1 VSESPNRVV
10 ALGSPT
16 GEHRATIEAAC
27 RRASAELVITRD
39 PPRALAEVQSNP
51 TLAVLVDMA
60 ALGAENFCRKA
71 RASEQLRRV
80 PIIGLSRN
88 PGELSFNRVFAWGAD
103 DLAPLGQENPLAERL
118 AALAESSTTADESF
132 GQAVVA
138 EANPERCTLL
148 GRVLTQA
155 GYSVKYAIDATSAEY
170 YASQFETRLC
180 VVNASLSA
188 PRKLIETVE
197 QSGALPMWVVIAEPR
212 NLPKVVQSLSGVQ
225 RVAVTAAGGSPED
238 VLFVANELVFSRG
251 NKRKEWRALYG
262 TPVHFREA
270 NSSTDEFGFTY
281 DISPNG
287 IYVRSLLPCDFS
299 EVWLEL
305 RPPRRDKLVR
315 LRGKIARKF
324 RYGSGSIASA
334 PPGFGVKLDENDD
347 EDLKTWLRAC
357 QDFLQTPAPPA
368 AAAAGAAAKPAAF
381 KSSSSA
387 LAAQDPAKGAIPRPL
402 AEGRS
407 NPEAS
412 LASTVEASP
421 PAQVAK
427 AAPTPPP
434 VAPADEVDEVLGGLE
449 GDSLGEGRELQHSDV
464 GLMLAEALD
473 QQELP
478 ASGALPVSM
487 SFDRNDVFERVSAL
501 PPEVI
506 VTAAKEAPKDPAPLA
521 SAPTTL
527 PGPPAAN
534 PAGPPPPPVRTSLAS
549 ATALPSAKATLMMG
563 APTPSRAMGAVSV
576 PAASPPPSRAKSLA
590 PPLHTPSP
598 PALGSTAVMAAPSR
612 SPTPAPVRV
621 ATPSPALAST
631 AVMNQL
637 ANAPTPAAAMP
648 KAEPPAADLSADAL
662 FPRATPNAETTF
674 VSAQSPPPATKAVD
688 VAVTTPGK
696 TVSVARDESR
706 DALTTKR
713 AAAPKP
719 RTSLPAAS
727 STSGAAAPP
736 TSSSTP
742 ATTKRRSRTPLLLV
756 GLLLVGALAGATV
769 FVARAK
775 QGGVARPPATTASPP
790 PRVTSTPVAD
800 TASAAPPESAT
811 APVPSAMGSAETAP
825 VPSAAPSASGTPVAS
840 GSPVASAAPEVASAA
855 PEVASAAPPSP
866 VTEPP
871 AAPEVDLTKLAAR
884 QGYLFVR
891 SSVSARVFVMANDV
905 GETNAP
911 LVVNCGT
918 KFIRLG
924 RALGEFI
931 EPGGSAII
939 KCGALTEL
947 SREPR

>member
-1 VSESPNRVV
+1 MSESPNRVV

-39 PPRALAEVQSNP
+39 PPRALAEVQNNSP
-51 TLAVLVDMA
+51 LAVLVDMA

-103 DLAPLGQENPLAERL
+103 DLAPLGQEGPLAERL
-118 AALAESSTTADESF
+118 LALGASSAVTDESF

-138 EANPERCTLL
+138 ESNPERCTLL

-155 GYSVKYAIDATSAEY
+155 GYSVKYAIDAASAEY

-180 VVNASLSA
+180 VLNAGLSA

-197 QSGALPMWVVIAEPR
+197 QSGALPMWVVLTDQR
-212 NLPKVVQSLSGVQ
+212 SLQKVVQSLSGIE
-225 RVAVTAAGGSPED
+225 RVAVTASTGSPED

-262 TPVHFREA
+262 TPVHFRESESNA
-270 NSSTDEFGFTY
+270 DEFGFTY

-287 IYVRSLLPCDFS
+287 IYVRSLLPCEFS
-299 EVWLEL
+299 DVWIEL
-305 RPPRRDKLVR
+305 RPPRREKLVR
-315 LRGKIARKF
+315 LRGKIARRF

-334 PPGFGVKLDENDD
+334 PPGFGVKLDESDD

-368 AAAAGAAAKPAAF
+368 AAAAKPAGF
-381 KSSSSA
+381 KSSSA
-387 LAAQDPAKGAIPRPL
+387 IRAQEPAARGAVPRPL
-402 AEGRS
+402 GDGRS
-407 NPEAS
+407 TPEAS
-412 LASTVEASP
+412 
-421 PAQVAK
+421 
-427 AAPTPPP
+427 PTPPTAE
-434 VAPADEVDEVLGGLE
+434 VAPQPEAPKVARPSKPPVDEVDEVLGGLE
-449 GDSLGEGRELQHSDV
+449 EDVPGEPRELQHSDV

-473 QQELP
+473 QQDLP
-478 ASGALPVSM
+478 SSGALPVSM

-501 PPEVI
+501 PPEVPPPNSEKAAPSSEKA
-506 VTAAKEAPKDPAPLA
+506 AAKPAQA
-521 SAPTTL
+521 ATN
-527 PGPPAAN
+527 PAA
-534 PAGPPPPPVRTSLAS
+534 AGGPPPPPPRASLAS

-563 APTPSRAMGAVSV
+563 GPPIIKALGAGSAPAV
-576 PAASPPPSRAKSLA
+576 SPPPSRATALA
-590 PPLHTPSP
+590 PPLHTPP
-598 PALGSTAVMAAPSR
+598 PPGLGSTAVMSAPTR
-612 SPTPAPVRV
+612 SPTPAPARV
-621 ATPSPALAST
+621 TPSPSLAST
-631 AVMNQL
+631 AVMNPL
-637 ANAPTPAAAMP
+637 ANAPTPVAAMP
-648 KAEPPAADLSADAL
+648 KAELPKENDLSADAL
-662 FPRATPNAETTF
+662 FPRANGSSETTF

-719 RTSLPAAS
+719 TASLPAAS
-727 STSGAAAPP
+727 WAGIAAAPP

-742 ATTKRRSRTPLLLV
+742 AAKKGARTPLLLL
-756 GLLLVGALAGATV
+756 GLLLVGALAGASV
-769 FVARAK
+769 FVARTK
-775 QGGVARPPATTASPP
+775 QGAISRPTATVKVPKTRESAPAAPP
-790 PRVTSTPVAD
+790 
-800 TASAAPPESAT
+800 TASAAPPVE
-811 APVPSAMGSAETAP
+811 APFEP
-825 VPSAAPSASGTPVAS
+825 APSASAVVEAPS
-840 GSPVASAAPEVASAA
+840 SASAASSVSPAPAPAASTEPTAEPA
-855 PEVASAAPPSP
+855 ASAAPPSAASALP
-866 VTEPP
+866 EAVT
-871 AAPEVDLTKLAAR
+871 PEVDLTKLAAR

-891 SSVSARVFVMANDV
+891 SSADARVFVLANDV
-905 GETNAP
+905 GATNTP

-918 KFIRLG
+918 KFVRLG

-931 EPGGSAII
+931 EPGGSVII

>member
-1 VSESPNRVV
+1 
-10 ALGSPT
+10 
-16 GEHRATIEAAC
+16 
-27 RRASAELVITRD
+27 
-39 PPRALAEVQSNP
+39 
-51 TLAVLVDMA
+51 MA

-118 AALAESSTTADESF
+118 IALAESAGTTDESF

-155 GYSVKYAIDATSAEY
+155 GYSVKYAIDAASAEY

-180 VVNASLSA
+180 VLNASLSA

-197 QSGALPMWVVIAEPR
+197 QSGALPMWVVIAEQR
-212 NLPKVVQSLSGVQ
+212 NLVKVVQSLNGIE
-225 RVAVTAAGGSPED
+225 RVAVTASGGSPED

-270 NSSTDEFGFTY
+270 GSNTDEFGFSY

-299 EVWLEL
+299 EVWIEL
-305 RPPRRDKLVR
+305 RPPRREKLVR
-315 LRGKIARKF
+315 LRGKIARRF

-334 PPGFGVKLDENDD
+334 PPGFGVKLDDNDD

-357 QDFLQTPAPPA
+357 QDFLQTPAPPP
-368 AAAAGAAAKPAAF
+368 AAAKPAAF
-381 KSSSSA
+381 KSSST
-387 LAAQDPAKGAIPRPL
+387 LAAQDPARGAVPRPL

-407 NPEAS
+407 APEA
-412 LASTVEASP
+412 AAPSP
-421 PAQVAK
+421 APEVAPAPALTP
-427 AAPTPPP
+427 APTPEPAAAAP
-434 VAPADEVDEVLGGLE
+434 VDEVDEVLGGLE
-449 GDSLGEGRELQHSDV
+449 GEQPGDGRALQHSDV

-473 QQELP
+473 QQDLP
-478 ASGALPVSM
+478 SSGALPVAM
-487 SFDRNDVFERVSAL
+487 SFDRTDVFERVSAL
-501 PPEVI
+501 PPEVA
-506 VTAAKEAPKDPAPLA
+506 VTVAPELKKGPVAPAGG
-521 SAPTTL
+521 PTTL
-527 PGPPAAN
+527 PGPTPGG
-534 PAGPPPPPVRTSLAS
+534 PAGPPPPPPRASLGS

-563 APTPSRAMGAVSV
+563 APTPNHAMSAVSV

-598 PALGSTAVMAAPSR
+598 PAALASTAVMTAPSR
-612 SPTPAPVRV
+612 SPTPGPAGVAP
-621 ATPSPALAST
+621 PSPALAST
-631 AVMNQL
+631 VVMNPL

-648 KAEPPAADLSADAL
+648 KAEAPDAELSADAL
-662 FPRATPNAETTF
+662 FPKATAGAETTF

-696 TVSVARDESR
+696 TVSVTRDESR

-719 RTSLPAAS
+719 RASLPV
-727 STSGAAAPP
+727 TSNGAAAAPP

-742 ATTKRRSRTPLLLV
+742 AAKKSSRTPLLLV

-769 FVARAK
+769 FVARGR
-775 QGGVARPPATTASPP
+775 QGPIARPSVPTATSAKAP
-790 PRVTSTPVAD
+790 TPVATQSASPTVVPAD
-800 TASAAPPESAT
+800 SAAPPVDSA
-811 APVPSAMGSAETAP
+811 AVAGSASAGP
-825 VPSAAPSASGTPVAS
+825 VEAPVAS
-840 GSPVASAAPEVASAA
+840 VTPVASAAPEAPEAAPSAPPSAA
-855 PEVASAAPPSP
+855 PAPP
-866 VTEPP
+866 VE
-871 AAPEVDLTKLAAR
+871 APEVDLTKLAAR

-891 SSVSARVFVMANDV
+891 SSADARVFVLANDV
-905 GETNAP
+905 GATNTP

-918 KFIRLG
+918 KFVRLG

-931 EPGGSAII
+931 EPGGSVII